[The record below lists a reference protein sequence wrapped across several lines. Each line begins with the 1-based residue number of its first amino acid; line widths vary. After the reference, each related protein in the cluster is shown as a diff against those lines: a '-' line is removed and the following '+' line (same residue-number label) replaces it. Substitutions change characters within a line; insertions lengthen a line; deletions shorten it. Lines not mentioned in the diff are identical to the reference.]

1 MSASGEGNAWHG
13 LTKAQIDALLL
24 QGAGVGTWAWNV
36 QSGALRINEAWAAI
50 IGYTLDELAPISI
63 DTWLAHCHPE
73 DLAESNRRLKQ
84 HFEGLTAHYECEAR
98 LRHKDGHWVRVIDRG
113 QVLIRDADGK
123 PLWMFGSHLD
133 ITDRWRIETERA
145 ELLDRFER
153 LAALLPGYLYQ
164 FRLRPDGS
172 SHFPYATDRISYIYG
187 CRPEDVREDATPVYR
202 VLHPDDAPRVTASI
216 EDSARTLAVWH
227 DRYRVDHPERG
238 LIWIEGIATPERLP
252 DGGTMWH
259 GFLRDVTEDELRR
272 QRLVL
277 SEKIVSST
285 QEGVM
290 ITDASNRILDVNP
303 AFCQITGYSR
313 DEVIGQ
319 RTSILKSGRQ
329 DAEFYRQMWRAI
341 AHDGRW
347 QGEIW
352 NRRKNGDIYAEW
364 LSIDTVPGSQGDI
377 QYYVAVFSDINQ
389 VKQHQFELDRATYY
403 DDLTGMPNR
412 RLFDDRLQVA
422 LEQARRRKELVA
434 VCCLD
439 LDRLKRINDL
449 HGQEVGDS
457 VLVAVAKGLRSALH
471 PQDTIARVG
480 GDEFVLLLTELR
492 HRDEAL
498 DMIEQALEVV
508 RQPLAAGRDALTVS
522 ASIGVALFPELDL
535 SPDELLRCAYQAM
548 YRAKQ
553 RGRDRIEIFEAA
565 EESEGRRRDRLLDE
579 AREALQMGDFRLYF
593 QPKVRL
599 DTGRVFSAE
608 ALIRWQRPDGSLRA
622 PGTFLDALAGSPLE
636 SAIGDRVIDE
646 AIANLRRWIDAG
658 LGIAVSVNVSVDH
671 LLGEGFTAHL
681 AECLARHHI
690 EDPGRLTLEILETS
704 RIASFTQVRS
714 RLDECRALG
723 VRFSLDDFG
732 TGYSSLTYMRQLPV
746 DVLKIDRSFVAGML
760 DNDGDLSIVKGI
772 IALAHAFGRVVIA
785 EGAETAAHLQRLR
798 ELGCDIAQGYGLSR
812 PMPAD
817 QVEDWV
823 RAWDASRWP
832 G

>member
-1 MSASGEGNAWHG
+1 VGDEGIEPQG
-13 LTKAQIDALLL
+13 LTEANINALLL

-36 QSGALRINEAWAAI
+36 QSGELRINEAWAAI

-84 HFEGLTAHYECEAR
+84 HFDGLAAHYECEAR
-98 LRHKDGHWVRVIDRG
+98 LRHKEGHWVRVLDRG
-113 QVLIRDADGK
+113 EVLIRDAEGK
-123 PLWMFGSHLD
+123 PLWMFGSHFD
-133 ITDRWRIETERA
+133 ITDRWRVETERA
-145 ELLDRFER
+145 ELLERFER
-153 LAALLPGYLYQ
+153 LAAHLPGYLYQ

-187 CRPEDVREDATPVYR
+187 CSPADVLDDAAPVYR
-202 VLHPDDAPRVTASI
+202 VLHPDDAPRVIASI
-216 EDSARTLAVWH
+216 EASARTLSVWH

-238 LIWIEGIATPERLP
+238 LIWIEGNATPERLS

-259 GFLRDVTEDELRR
+259 GCLRDVTEDELRR

-277 SEKIVSST
+277 SDKIVSAT

-290 ITDASNRILDVNP
+290 ITDAAARILDVNP
-303 AFCQITGYSR
+303 AFCRITGYSR
-313 DEVIGQ
+313 DEVIGK

-329 DAEFYRQMWRAI
+329 DADFYRQMWRTI
-341 AHDGRW
+341 ARDGRW

-352 NRRKNGDIYAEW
+352 NRRKSGDVYAEL
-364 LSIDTVPGSQGDI
+364 LSIDTVPGVQGDI
-377 QYYVAVFSDINQ
+377 EYYVAVFSDINQ

-403 DDLTGMPNR
+403 DALTGMPNR

-439 LDRLKRINDL
+439 LDRLKQVNEQ
-449 HGQEVGDS
+449 HGHEVGDS
-457 VLVAVAKGLRSALH
+457 VLISVARGLRSSLH

-498 DMIEQALEVV
+498 DIVEQVLDVV
-508 RQPLAAGRDALTVS
+508 RQPLVSGHGELAVS
-522 ASIGVALFPELDL
+522 ASIGVAMFPELDL

-579 AREALQMGDFRLYF
+579 AREALEMGDFRLFF
-593 QPKVRL
+593 QPKVL
-599 DTGRVFSAE
+599 LATGKVFSAE
-608 ALIRWQRPDGSLRA
+608 ALIRWLRPDGSLRA
-622 PGTFLDALAGSPLE
+622 PGAFLVALTGSPLE
-636 SAIGDRVIDE
+636 SAIGDWVIDD

-671 LLGEGFTAHL
+671 LLGDGFTAHL
-681 AECLARHHI
+681 ADCLARHRI
-690 EDPGRLTLEILETS
+690 VDPGRVTLEILETP

-760 DNDGDLSIVKGI
+760 DNDADLSIVTGI
-772 IALAHAFGRVVIA
+772 IGLGHAFGRLVIA
-785 EGAETAAHLQRLR
+785 EGAETEAHLQRLR

-823 RAWDASRWP
+823 RTWDASRWS

>member
-1 MSASGEGNAWHG
+1 MRSPFPADDSHEPQ
-13 LTKAQIDALLL
+13 TESDA
-24 QGAGVGTWAWNV
+24 
-36 QSGALRINEAWAAI
+36 
-50 IGYTLDELAPISI
+50 TL
-63 DTWLAHCHPE
+63 
-73 DLAESNRRLKQ
+73 
-84 HFEGLTAHYECEAR
+84 
-98 LRHKDGHWVRVIDRG
+98 
-113 QVLIRDADGK
+113 
-123 PLWMFGSHLD
+123 
-133 ITDRWRIETERA
+133 
-145 ELLDRFER
+145 LLDRFRR
-153 LAALLPGYLYQ
+153 LAAHLPGYLYQ

-172 SHFPYATDRISYIYG
+172 SHFPYSTDRISYIYG
-187 CRPEDVREDATPVYR
+187 CGPEDVLEDATPVYR
-202 VLHPDDAPRVTASI
+202 VLHPDDAPRVIASI
-216 EDSARTLAVWH
+216 EESARTLSVWH

-238 LIWIEGIATPERLP
+238 LIWIEGNATPERLP
-252 DGGTMWH
+252 DGGTLWH
-259 GFLRDVTEDELRR
+259 GFLRDVTEDQIQR
-272 QRLVL
+272 QRLML
-277 SEKIVSST
+277 SDKIVSAT

-290 ITDASNRILDVNP
+290 ITDSAARILDVNP

-319 RTSILKSGRQ
+319 RTSILKSGQQ
-329 DAEFYRQMWRAI
+329 DADFYRQMWRTI
-341 AHDGRW
+341 ARDGRW

-352 NRRKNGDIYAEW
+352 NRRKNGEIYAEL
-364 LSIDTVPGSQGDI
+364 LSIDTVPGPQGDI
-377 QYYVAVFSDINQ
+377 QNYVAVFSDINQ

-403 DDLTGMPNR
+403 DTLTGMPNR
-412 RLFDDRLQVA
+412 RLFDDRLLVA

-439 LDRLKRINDL
+439 LDRLKKINDL

-457 VLVAVAKGLRSALH
+457 VLVTLAKGLRSALH

-480 GDEFVLLLTELR
+480 GDEFVLLLTELQ
-492 HRDEAL
+492 HREEAI
-498 DMIEQALEVV
+498 DMVEQALEVV
-508 RQPLAAGRDALTVS
+508 RQPHVTGHGGLTVT

-553 RGRDRIEIFEAA
+553 RGRDRIEVFEAA
-565 EESEGRRRDRLLDE
+565 EESEVRRRDRLLEE
-579 AREALQMGDFRLYF
+579 AREALRMGDFRLFF

-608 ALIRWQRPDGSLRA
+608 ALIRWQQPDGSLRA

-636 SAIGDRVIDE
+636 LAIGDWVIDE
-646 AIANLRRWIDAG
+646 ALANLRQWTDAG

-671 LLGEGFTAHL
+671 LLGEGFTTHL
-681 AECLARHHI
+681 ADCLARHRI
-690 EDPGRLTLEILETS
+690 DDPGRVTLEILETS

-714 RLDECRALG
+714 RLDDCRALG

-760 DNDGDLSIVKGI
+760 DNDGDLSIVRGI
-772 IALAHAFGRVVIA
+772 IALGHAFGRVVIA
-785 EGAETAAHLQRLR
+785 EGAETTAHLQRLR

-817 QVEDWV
+817 QVEAWV
-823 RAWDASRWP
+823 SAWDAAGWP